1 MATTV
6 CARLGRR
13 IRELRKVKG
22 WRQID
27 LAAHAKLSQNHI
39 CDIERGQAEV
49 GLKTLEALAD
59 ALGTT
64 MDRLLKDL

>member
-1 MATTV
+1 MATNV
-6 CARLGRR
+6 CVRLGRR
-13 IRELRKVKG
+13 VRELRKVKG

-49 GLKTLEALAD
+49 GLKTLENLAD

-64 MDRLLKDL
+64 MDMILKDL